1 MIRRLAAHLRASA
14 WDLDLAG
21 YAALLCAL
29 VVLSGVLGP
38 TLDRHTEIAKDGRG
52 KTAYAAR

>member
-1 MIRRLAAHLRASA
+1 MIRLFRRLRASA

-21 YAALLCAL
+21 YAALLLAL
-29 VVLSGVLGP
+29 AALSGVLGP
-38 TLDRHTEIAKDGRG
+38 TLDRHDETAKDGSG